1 MSDQEPGEASTPPEH
16 DRRLDLRYVGPLDGC
31 YTLSSHLD
39 LISGAG
45 VLPFRTLSISSSQ
58 VTITGPVTGK
68 VGDNLT
74 AKIDGFG
81 VIRGTIERLSND
93 GLTFRIVATERHQL
107 RIAIKIDFL
116 KQKAS
121 RKQSDRRVSKR
132 RQPRDLRSTL
142 ALPDGRILNCL
153 VVDFSRSGAA
163 IATPIK
169 PQLSDRVVVGRVAG
183 HVVRYLP
190 SGLGIQFDE
199 KQKIEGLEELLT
211 GYEVISES
219 TRIEP
224 AA

>member
-1 MSDQEPGEASTPPEH
+1 MSDPTAGEASTPPEH
-16 DRRLDLRYVGPLDGC
+16 DRRLDLRYVGPVDGC

-39 LISGAG
+39 LANGAG

-58 VTITGPVTGK
+58 VTITGPLTGK
-68 VGDNLT
+68 VGDSLT

-81 VIRGTIERLSND
+81 IIRGTIERLSND
-93 GLTFRIVATERHQL
+93 SLTFRVVATERHRL

-116 KQKAS
+116 KQKAA
-121 RKQSDRRVSKR
+121 RKQSDRRLSKR
-132 RQPRDLRSTL
+132 RQPGDLRSTL

-169 PQLSDRVVVGRVAG
+169 PQLTDRVVIGRVPG
-183 HVVRYLP
+183 RVVRYLP
-190 SGLGIQFDE
+190 SGLGIEFEE
-199 KQKIEGLEELLT
+199 KQKIEGLEALLT

-219 TRIEP
+219 ARIEP